1 MTAFTFVVV
10 VFAFINLTLGSPAC
24 PFLDTVRSPCHA
36 AACARAAD
44 SASPS
49 RACRELVRT
58 YCAERRRAV
67 GWAAAHAT
75 DPGCFGARDLV
86 CPFGAGP
93 DSPCTGWLSTKSGRA
108 VAPCSVDPTSTA
120 CRALADGRCSTLR
133 EAVVTGRADSADVAH
148 DIGCFSADV
157 LRGVTSR
164 ERRRTTMRA
173 AVARAAPALSTASR
187 HASSAAA
194 TSGALAATAAS
205 ASLALLKRGAVLC
218 AEQIVEL
225 RVELDALPPAAL
237 ALSSDALRARQ
248 RAVAFE
254 PFRRHLGSD
263 VLRAEA
269 GEGDDDAPLDALGGG
284 LPQLWVAW
292 ADDASARASAGAG
305 ASGGGGGSA
314 RVALTAAGGATVR
327 RRATRREA
335 PLPPR
340 RDASRVALHALEWRR
355 SGTLRLS
362 AHIALP
368 HASSSVDAW
377 AVLRV
382 NGSDAVWRF
391 VGHVRVRRVDDSAC
405 GPQLVH
411 VAPDGLYVP
420 SRRAADARVAR
431 AAQRDAALAALNR
444 APAAAP
450 SAVSGARWGGEPAR
464 APTRTSLTVH
474 TNSALAPLLA
484 PHLCG
489 GDARAPCDVDPA
501 LLAILAGRG
510 APTTIVEVAER
521 AVRFVPSTTEPFGH
535 IGFDVPMTFTLSSP
549 RLAEPLDFTAM
560 LLAEPASLD
569 ALLGG
574 ASASEV
580 EHGGVLRV
588 RAGGAGLRVD
598 SWSLRV

>member
-1 MTAFTFVVV
+1 MAVVLLIFTA
-10 VFAFINLTLGSPAC
+10 LGSPAC
-24 PFLDTVRSPCHA
+24 PFLDTVTSPCHA
-36 AACARAAD
+36 AVCAHTAKHTA
-44 SASPS
+44 PS
-49 RACRELVRT
+49 RACREFVRT
-58 YCAERRRAV
+58 YCTERRQAV

-93 DSPCTGWLSTKSGRA
+93 DSPCTGWLSTKSDRA

-120 CRALADGRCSTLR
+120 CRALADGRCRTLR
-133 EAVVTGRADSADVAH
+133 EAVVSGRADSADVAH
-148 DIGCFSADV
+148 DIGCFSADM
-157 LRGVTSR
+157 LRGVTLP
-164 ERRRTTMRA
+164 ERRRITMRA

-187 HASSAAA
+187 HAISAALVT

-205 ASLALLKRGAVLC
+205 ASLALLKRGAVMC

-237 ALSSDALRARQ
+237 ALSSDALHARQ

-263 VLRAEA
+263 ARRAEVE
-269 GEGDDDAPLDALGGG
+269 EGDGDAPLDAFGGA
-284 LPQLWVAW
+284 LPQMWVAW
-292 ADDASARASAGAG
+292 TSDASDASASATTSAGG
-305 ASGGGGGSA
+305 SRSSA
-314 RVALTAAGGATVR
+314 RIALTATGGATVR
-327 RRATRREA
+327 RRAARREA

-382 NGSDAVWRF
+382 NGSDAVWGF
-391 VGHVRVRRVDDSAC
+391 VGRVTVRRVDDGAC
-405 GPQLVH
+405 GPQLVR
-411 VAPDGLYVP
+411 VTPEGLYVP
-420 SRRAADARVAR
+420 SRRAVDARKAR
-431 AAQRDAALAALNR
+431 AAQRDAALAALKR
-444 APAAAP
+444 APAAAS
-450 SAVSGARWGGEPAR
+450 SAVSGARWGGELAR
-464 APTRTSLTVH
+464 ARTRPSLTLRA
-474 TNSALAPLLA
+474 NSALAPLLA

-501 LLAILAGRG
+501 LLAIHAGRG
-510 APTTIVEVAER
+510 APATVVEVTES
-521 AVRFVPSTTEPFGH
+521 AVRFVPSMTKPFGH

-574 ASASEV
+574 ASASEA
-580 EHGGVLRV
+580 EYGGVLRV